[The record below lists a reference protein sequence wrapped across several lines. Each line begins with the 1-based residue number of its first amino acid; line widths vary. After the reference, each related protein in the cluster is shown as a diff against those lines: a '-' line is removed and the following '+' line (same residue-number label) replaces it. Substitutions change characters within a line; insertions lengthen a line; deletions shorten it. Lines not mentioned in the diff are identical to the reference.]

1 MEIYDG
7 IYKSGIKDF
16 KDIYRMGMEKY
27 LERLDYFLYIL
38 LIYLF
43 FPLFLDFHNLRWLL
57 FLVSPVHDSHDR
69 LRKREE

>member
-27 LERLDYFLYIL
+27 LERLDY
-38 LIYLF
+38 
-43 FPLFLDFHNLRWLL
+43 
-57 FLVSPVHDSHDR
+57 
-69 LRKREE
+69 